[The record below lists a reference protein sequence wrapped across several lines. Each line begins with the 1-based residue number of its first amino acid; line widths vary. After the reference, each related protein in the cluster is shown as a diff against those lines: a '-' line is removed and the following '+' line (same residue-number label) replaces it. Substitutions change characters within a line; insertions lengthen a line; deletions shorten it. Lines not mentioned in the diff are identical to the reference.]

1 MFPTD
6 GFFCVGLLKG
16 VKQKP
21 WQSAKSSGVECL
33 LGVSILRPDSWG
45 DDSSSESVFS
55 FKAYSGEVARVNAFA
70 DANIGKR
77 VSIQF
82 SIIPRNAGGKRWNEY
97 AITKDCIFTV
107 LEG

>member
-6 GFFCVGLLKG
+6 GFFCIGLLKG
-16 VKQKP
+16 LKEKP
-21 WQSAKSSGVECL
+21 WQSAKSSGVEHL

-45 DDSSSESVFS
+45 SDSSSESVFS
-55 FKAYSGEVARVNAFA
+55 FKVYSDEVARVKSFV

-97 AITKDCIFTV
+97 AITKDCVFSVI
-107 LEG
+107 EG

>member
-1 MFPTD
+1 MFDTH

-16 VKQKP
+16 LKEKP
-21 WQSAKSSGVECL
+21 WQSSKSSGVEHI
-33 LGVSILRPDSWG
+33 LGVSIFRPDSWG
-45 DDSSSESVFS
+45 GDSSTEGVFS
-55 FKAYSGEVARVNAFA
+55 FKIYSGEVARVKSFV

>member
-1 MFPTD
+1 MFVKD
-6 GFFCVGLLKG
+6 GFFCIGLLKG
-16 VKQKP
+16 IKEKP
-21 WQSAKSSGVECL
+21 WQSANSSGVEHL
-33 LGVSILRPDSWG
+33 LGMSIFRPDSWG
-45 DDSSSESVFS
+45 NDSSSESVFT
-55 FKAYSGEVARVNAFA
+55 FKVYSGEVSRLNAFVN
-70 DANIGKR
+70 ANIGKR

>member
-1 MFPTD
+1 MFVKD
-6 GFFCVGLLKG
+6 GFFCIGLLKG
-16 VKQKP
+16 IKEKS
-21 WQSAKSSGVECL
+21 WQSANSSGVEHL

-45 DDSSSESVFS
+45 DDSSCESVFS
-55 FKAYSGEVARVNAFA
+55 FKVYSGEVARVNAFV
-70 DANIGKR
+70 DDNKGKR

-82 SIIPRNAGGKRWNEY
+82 SIIPRNVGGKRWNEY